1 MTPES
6 GIVNVPPEDEAK
18 IPSNCEDF
26 SEFPQAEMLERDS
39 PGKFGTAQLQDLN
52 LKQACKSIKAVDDQ
66 LLEWVNELTCPHF
79 AVKNTLL
86 YRVCLTRGY
95 VLWQLKPRQPIS
107 P

>member
-1 MTPES
+1 M
-6 GIVNVPPEDEAK
+6 K
-18 IPSNCEDF
+18 QR
-26 SEFPQAEMLERDS
+26 FPRTVKTSRSS
-39 PGKFGTAQLQDLN
+39 PKQRCWKGKFGTAQLQDLN

-66 LLEWVNELTCPHF
+66 LLEWVSELTCPHF